1 MKQELKARDTHTLA
15 AIGLKNGDMLHIG
28 NQTVEL
34 ESVKEAA
41 AMAKKKAI
49 EKEKEKEEE
58 KKDEVMIDTNS
69 KQ

>member
-15 AIGLKNGDMLHIG
+15 AIGLKNGDMLYID

-41 AMAKKKAI
+41 AMAKKKAS
-49 EKEKEKEEE
+49 EKEEE